1 MMYQVD
7 KKMSK
12 KKVYL
17 QSWKLIQNVDKYF
30 WKSKAV
36 YWNLLKRNGSKIRPI
51 KLTKPWALSPTLWKY
66 SNTLSTL
73 LTTGKYGDPLW
84 PTKIKKRIVPQTRVA
99 YRYKN
104 IHSRPNLSSTGES
117 WFLELSPEGI
127 ASYGCRWLDN
137 GRSLL
142 FCKKVI

>member
-1 MMYQVD
+1 MD
-7 KKMSK
+7 IWCNFIWNTFDFGK
-12 KKVYL
+12 L
-17 QSWKLIQNVDKYF
+17 FHITFHLKLIE
-30 WKSKAV
+30 
-36 YWNLLKRNGSKIRPI
+36 KIFIYAR
-51 KLTKPWALSPTLWKY
+51 LFQKPWALSPTLWKY

-73 LTTGKYGDPLW
+73 LTTGKYGEPLW

-142 FCKKVI
+142 FC